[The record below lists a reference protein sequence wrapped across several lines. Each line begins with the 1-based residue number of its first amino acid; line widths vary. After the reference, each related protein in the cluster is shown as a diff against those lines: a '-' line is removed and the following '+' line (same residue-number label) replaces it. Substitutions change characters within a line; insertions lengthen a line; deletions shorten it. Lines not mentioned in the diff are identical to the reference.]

1 MAVNNNSEYG
11 RILRNLYPLITF
23 PSEAFKDLCAD
34 INVETV
40 QDAAIFKRGDTNT
53 DLVYLLEGSVTL
65 QAEGLV
71 VEVINSDSESAKFAL
86 AHQIPRKIDAVANG
100 MVRIIRLDAHTVNN
114 PPPAVFQE
122 DLGYTVVEESSSE
135 ESDDWMSSLLRFP
148 LFEDLPATN
157 LQKILISLRTSQFT
171 EGDVILENG
180 SALENFYVVY
190 KGQCLLTRDRSGGT
204 SEVRLGV
211 GDSFGEEYLI
221 TGLPVQE
228 TVIALTDVSIIQ
240 IEKNLFLNYIK
251 KPALRY
257 VNADD
262 VEAVQKNG
270 AIILDV
276 RLPFHYENKH
286 LPDSAN
292 IPLLAL
298 RMRLLEIPKD
308 RQIIVVCANG
318 QSSEAAAYFLTK
330 HRFNAVVLKD
340 GMGIE
345 EFDENE
351 KGGNQGGTPQ
361 PVQLNSHLETAA
373 AENTA
378 VNEGIKP
385 DAQAD
390 YVNLLQ
396 RNRELE
402 EINAKLQ
409 GEKEEAI
416 KQCEVLTQQLE
427 RLKEI
432 TNRLAKIK

>member
-1 MAVNNNSEYG
+1 MAVNNNSDDG

-23 PSEAFKDLCAD
+23 PSEAFKDFCAN
-34 INVETV
+34 INIETV
-40 QDAAIFKRGDTNT
+40 HDAAIFKRGDTNT
-53 DLVYLLEGSVTL
+53 ELVYLLEGSVTL

-86 AHQIPRKIDAVANG
+86 AHQIPRKIDAVTNG
-100 MVRIIRLDAHTVNN
+100 MARIIRLDAHTVNN

-122 DLGYTVVEESSSE
+122 DLGYTVVEESSNE

-148 LFEDLPATN
+148 LFEDLPATS

-171 EGDVILENG
+171 ESDVILENG
-180 SALENFYVVY
+180 SAVDNFYVVH
-190 KGQCLLTRDRSGGT
+190 KGQCLLTRNRAGGV
-204 SEVRLGV
+204 SEIRLGV

-221 TGLPVQE
+221 TGLPAQE

-240 IEKNLFLNYIK
+240 IEKNLFLNNIK
-251 KPALRY
+251 KPALHY
-257 VNADD
+257 INVDD
-262 VEAVQKNG
+262 VEEAQKDG

-298 RMRLLEIPKD
+298 RMRLSEIPKD

-318 QSSEAAAYFLTK
+318 QTSEAAAYLLTK

-345 EFDENE
+345 EVEE
-351 KGGNQGGTPQ
+351 KEKAGNQGGTPQ
-361 PVQLNSHLETAA
+361 PVQANTRIETLA
-373 AENTA
+373 AENMVA
-378 VNEGIKP
+378 KDDHKP
-385 DAQAD
+385 DAQTEYA
-390 YVNLLQ
+390 NLLQ

-402 EINAKLQ
+402 EINAKLHV
-409 GEKEEAI
+409 EKDEAV
-416 KQCEVLTQQLE
+416 KQCEVLTQQLD